1 MVQALPCV
9 PFKDFLWMRWSVGVG
24 LVRSILR
31 ALASQLP
38 LLGSGLFL
46 ALNVVTVGDKD
57 RFFSVR
63 SLCFFLLCS
72 VLWSTSDLS
81 LFQYNDAQFSCAF
94 EKKEVNPIPV
104 WRHGILVATR
114 EERRE
119 RLQLHANKKL
129 WSKPKFLRPQK
140 Y

>member
-57 RFFSVR
+57 RFFFCSFPMFFFALFCTVVHFGPF
-63 SLCFFLLCS
+63 SLS
-72 VLWSTSDLS
+72 
-81 LFQYNDAQFSCAF
+81 
-94 EKKEVNPIPV
+94 I
-104 WRHGILVATR
+104 
-114 EERRE
+114 
-119 RLQLHANKKL
+119 
-129 WSKPKFLRPQK
+129 
-140 Y
+140 